1 MPTDCHRLLLLLLLL
16 QQQQQQLL
24 LQQLLLQQQQQLLQ
38 QQQQL
43 LLVSAVLKL
52 DIVNKVLDRG
62 LAHASKEL
70 GKKDGKKTAR
80 VTGVKK
86 LDDAN
91 EAVCAYSE
99 IVAFC
104 CLSLAD

>member
-1 MPTDCHRLLLLLLLL
+1 MPTDCHRLLLLLL
-16 QQQQQQLL
+16 QQQQQLL
-24 LQQLLLQQQQQLLQ
+24 LL
-38 QQQQL
+38 L